1 MRILDRAFNGA
12 KEYYFADWYLQF
24 SAGCARWFPEFTPVN
39 LVALRFMFDLL
50 KHFWRHDIC
59 CHINGSFPTYL
70 AGLQTGYHRVS
81 FFIALKESPLL
92 NLLFQRGET
101 QRDVFALG
109 GFHFT
114 LYQNLHHADVCRYVV
129 RRGTSEFYFTFL
141 GIDSLVECDTR
152 SNIDFAHFI
161 WDTVEAQYAFRRHAI
176 ALFPDRERFTIRLLC
191 LRHYDV
197 PSVGWTFSSGCTI
210 CEIATRPQVLPFT
223 ACQRAAGACH
233 CNICARQPPS
243 LKALAFNAY
252 FTLVRNIERFEL
264 SRLVTYS
271 QYRAACGS
279 GRVDIEQLLPPEFP
293 DINLLYTFTD
303 SPTRPSHTD
312 CSPGRAW
319 LCASHRTFGS
329 REEAVATLC
338 AERHIY
344 WCSVC
349 DKALFF
355 RVDCPFHGQ
364 DGDELA

>member
-1 MRILDRAFNGA
+1 MSIFTCTQLQSNYTSKETNILPCLILP
-12 KEYYFADWYLQF
+12 Y
-24 SAGCARWFPEFTPVN
+24 
-39 LVALRFMFDLL
+39 
-50 KHFWRHDIC
+50 I
-59 CHINGSFPTYL
+59 I
-70 AGLQTGYHRVS
+70 
-81 FFIALKESPLL
+81 
-92 NLLFQRGET
+92 
-101 QRDVFALG
+101 
-109 GFHFT
+109 
-114 LYQNLHHADVCRYVV
+114 
-129 RRGTSEFYFTFL
+129 
-141 GIDSLVECDTR
+141 
-152 SNIDFAHFI
+152 
-161 WDTVEAQYAFRRHAI
+161 YAN

-191 LRHYDV
+191 VRHYDE
-197 PSVGWTFSSGCTI
+197 PIVGWTFSSGCSI

-223 ACQRAAGACH
+223 ACQGAAGACH

-252 FTLVRNIERFEL
+252 FTLVRNIEQFQL
-264 SRLVTYS
+264 SRHVTYS
-271 QYRAACGS
+271 QYRAACGL
-279 GRVDIEQLLPPEFP
+279 GRVDIEQLIPPEFP